1 MPKSDQGVFTDRY
14 RVIPR
19 TLIFITRADEVL
31 LIEGSPRK
39 KLWANRFNGVGGH
52 IERGEDVISAA
63 RRELEE
69 ETGLSVS
76 DLWLCGTVLVDAS
89 DEIGVA
95 IYILRGEYEDGNLQE
110 FSRRGFKNGFNVIT
124 LFLFHWLRISLFYYR
139 KYWECDAVNRLFRRE
154 RVMTSRI
161 VYSCVSVEVWMI
173 S

>member
-39 KLWANRFNGVGGH
+39 RLWANRFNGVGGH

-89 DEIGVA
+89 DEIEIA

-110 FSRRGFKNGFNVIT
+110 SAEGVLRWIQRDQIISLPLVEDLPILLPRILGMRRGEPPFSARTG
-124 LFLFHWLRISLFYYR
+124 YD
-139 KYWECDAVNRLFRRE
+139 EQDRLFVRFG
-154 RVMTSRI
+154 
-161 VYSCVSVEVWMI
+161 
-173 S
+173 